1 MISYWNDAGQKTAV
15 QHLKNAKRGGKKSYL
30 LKILYP
36 AKLPFKTMTKEQI
49 FQIYKGS
56 KIHHQWICTTRNLK
70 KKQNRRKLC
79 LKGI

>member
-36 AKLPFKTMTKEQI
+36 AKLPFKTMTKEQNFSDI
-49 FQIYKGS
+49 QRLKNSPPADVHYKKS
-56 KIHHQWICTTRNLK
+56 
-70 KKQNRRKLC
+70 
-79 LKGI
+79 